1 MEDYMII
8 QLYLQRSEQAIIETE
23 RKYSRYCHSIASRIL
38 GSDRDAEEIV
48 NDTYMGAWNSIP
60 PNMPESLSAYIGKI
74 TRYLALTRWKADR
87 AQKRGGGEL
96 PLALEELEGCISS
109 MDTPEKAMEAA
120 ELTEQLNRFL
130 SALPQTEQRV
140 FVCRYWYLL
149 SVDAIA
155 QKFGFSQSK
164 VKSMLSRTRGK
175 LRKFLKKEEIV
186 L

>member
-1 MEDYMII
+1 MEDEKII
-8 QLYLQRSEQAIIETE
+8 ALFFARDEAAIAAVRNAYGGYCAQVARNLLDGEEDVEEVLSDTWLRAWET
-23 RKYSRYCHSIASRIL
+23 
-38 GSDRDAEEIV
+38 
-48 NDTYMGAWNSIP
+48 IP
-60 PNMPESLSAYIGKI
+60 PNRPGNLKL
-74 TRYLALTRWKADR
+74 YLARIARNVSFDRFRAQTR
-87 AQKRGGGEL
+87 QKRGGGEL

>member
-1 MEDYMII
+1 
-8 QLYLQRSEQAIIETE
+8 
-23 RKYSRYCHSIASRIL
+23 
-38 GSDRDAEEIV
+38 
-48 NDTYMGAWNSIP
+48 
-60 PNMPESLSAYIGKI
+60 
-74 TRYLALTRWKADR
+74 
-87 AQKRGGGEL
+87 
-96 PLALEELEGCISS
+96 